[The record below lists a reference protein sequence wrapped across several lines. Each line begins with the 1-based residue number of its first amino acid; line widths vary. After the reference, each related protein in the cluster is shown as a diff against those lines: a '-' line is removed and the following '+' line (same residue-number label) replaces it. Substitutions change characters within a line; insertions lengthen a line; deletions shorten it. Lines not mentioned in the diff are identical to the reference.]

1 MLPVYPGLF
10 GLIVAFATNTGIS
23 PDACTLVPSY
33 SARLRR
39 QTISIFS
46 CYRLARWYL

>member
-1 MLPVYPGLF
+1 MLQFYPGLS
-10 GLIVAFATNTGIS
+10 GLIVAFVTNTGIS
-23 PDACTLVPSY
+23 PDAYILVPSR